1 MDCVL
6 LLHVSENDFVPE
18 KFVTNRLYI
27 GENENYGFMKI
38 LLMLRLDQS
47 TD

>member
-18 KFVTNRLYI
+18 KVVINRLYI
-27 GENENYGFMKI
+27 SEYENYGYMKI
-38 LLMLRLDQS
+38 LLMLRLDQP